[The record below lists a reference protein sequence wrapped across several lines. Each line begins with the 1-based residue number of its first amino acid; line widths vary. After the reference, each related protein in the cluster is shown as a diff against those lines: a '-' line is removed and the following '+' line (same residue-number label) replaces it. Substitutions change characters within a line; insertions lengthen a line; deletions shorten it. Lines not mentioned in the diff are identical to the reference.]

1 MLEERRHPVDMAMVH
16 KIMRVEPIHESVVGQ
31 SGGQCD
37 MDLNTLNLKLRQDRL
52 EIRRKLLQ
60 QQSCEQLE

>member
-37 MDLNTLNLKLRQDRL
+37 MDPNL
-52 EIRRKLLQ
+52 RKPSQPETETGPPRNQEKTSSATEL
-60 QQSCEQLE
+60 